1 MFSCGHW
8 DDSFKVT
15 EAITGRLVQSV
26 FYHRDLVT
34 CITGTS
40 DYGQH
45 WIVTGSKDCTVIIW
59 EICLDKEMPVS
70 PSPLHVLHGHDDPV
84 TCVAVNG
91 ELDIL
96 VSGSIDGTLIIH
108 TLREGVYV
116 RSILLGYHSVSSAPP
131 IIGPQVRRVTMLAI
145 SKEGYILAYSN
156 DGINLLCTY
165 TINGRLVKMIDVGER
180 LFAMCMSEDGN
191 VVLTGGERCLVVFR
205 WVVNLRLANTN
216 SRFGLEAVV
225 DGKDEDGDSGDY
237 FMSPIRSLLLTSS
250 ERLLI
255 VGLESGKIRILAQDA
270 EYLKRRLT
278 AKLTSIG
285 MLPSVDD

>member
-1 MFSCGHW
+1 
-8 DDSFKVT
+8 
-15 EAITGRLVQSV
+15 
-26 FYHRDLVT
+26 
-34 CITGTS
+34 
-40 DYGQH
+40 
-45 WIVTGSKDCTVIIW
+45 
-59 EICLDKEMPVS
+59 
-70 PSPLHVLHGHDDPV
+70 
-84 TCVAVNG
+84 
-91 ELDIL
+91 
-96 VSGSIDGTLIIH
+96 
-108 TLREGVYV
+108 
-116 RSILLGYHSVSSAPP
+116 
-131 IIGPQVRRVTMLAI
+131 MLAI

-165 TINGRLVKMIDVGER
+165 AINGRLVKMIDVGER

-285 MLPSVDD
+285 MLPSADD